1 MRPIGRHPTSPDDGA
16 YLCPNDPLLGRAT
29 SRVPSGPFDEK
40 ANNRQQFTFV
50 ETIISTFWKKWTRD
64 YLPSSLIR
72 QKWHASHRNMKT
84 GDIVLLQDSN
94 LIGGHWMLRK
104 VSNSYPGTDGKV
116 RKVDEQYKN
125 LNAHE
130 PTA

>member
-1 MRPIGRHPTSPDDGA
+1 
-16 YLCPNDPLLGRAT
+16 
-29 SRVPSGPFDEK
+29 
-40 ANNRQQFTFV
+40 
-50 ETIISTFWKKWTRD
+50 
-64 YLPSSLIR
+64 
-72 QKWHASHRNMKT
+72 MKT
-84 GDIVLLQDSN
+84 GDIVLHGQDSN

-116 RKVDEQYKN
+116 PKVDEQYKN